1 MRLLEIIVLL
11 CFSVASIS
19 ISFDLKAIK
28 LFYGSD
34 DWGSC

>member
-11 CFSVASIS
+11 RFSVASIS

-34 DWGSC
+34 DWGCC

>member
-1 MRLLEIIVLL
+1 VRLLKIIVLL

-34 DWGSC
+34 DWGCC